1 MKLAIIAVA
10 LLVGAEQAPTRPPA
24 RERPPLAPG
33 TASIEGRVLDAAS
46 EKPVAG
52 VEVQLTDTSLV
63 RETNVGSIRSFI
75 RGATTKTD
83 RNGSF
88 AFEKVAGGTYSLFA
102 VSPRHL
108 PGCYGSTPQ
117 MPRRCMPLELGSD
130 QQLQEIAVYLEPAG
144 LVAGTVLDHEGRP
157 VPNIGVLASPT
168 NQERGLGGLAEA
180 DANGRFEIGGLPAG
194 PVLVRTEVVGKSDVG
209 PYRVYYPGV
218 LDSADAEPIAIEV
231 GTTVEIELRLPR
243 VTVAAI
249 TATVLGPDGFS
260 LDRLRLMQPEKK
272 INLPISSDNGVG
284 RVINLRSGR
293 YLIEA
298 RARVGEKSLAAFEFV
313 ELQGADLDV
322 ALLLQ
327 PTGDIN
333 GRIVAD
339 RGGVPPLDG
348 VRVAAVWVREGTEL
362 DPMGLDEIGVGPDG
376 VFRMNALFGTRVF
389 KVIGLP
395 AEWHVTQITA
405 GRTDVTAG
413 LDVATGLSELTIQ
426 VSRR

>member
-10 LLVGAEQAPTRPPA
+10 LLVGVEQAPRQLPG
-24 RERPPLAPG
+24 REVPPLATG
-33 TASIEGRVLDAAS
+33 TASIEGRVLEAAS

-52 VEVQLTDTSLV
+52 VEVQLTDDHLV
-63 RETNVGSIRSFI
+63 RETNVGNIRSFM
-75 RGATTKTD
+75 RRATTKTD
-83 RNGSF
+83 RNGFF
-88 AFEKVAGGTYSLFA
+88 AFEKVPGGTYSLMA
-102 VSPRHL
+102 ISLRHRT
-108 PGCYGSTPQ
+108 GCYGSTPQ
-117 MPRRCMPLELGSD
+117 LPRRCMPLEIAPD
-130 QQLQEIAVYLEPAG
+130 QQRHEIALYLEPAG
-144 LVAGTVLDHEGRP
+144 MVTGRVLDHEGRP
-157 VPNIGVLASPT
+157 VPNIAVLASPT
-168 NQERGLGGLAEA
+168 DLERGRGGLAES
-180 DANGRFEIGGLPAG
+180 DANGRFEIGGLAAG
-194 PVLVRTEVVGKSDVG
+194 PVLVRTEVFGKSDVG

-218 LDSADAEPIAIEV
+218 LDSADAQPIEIEA
-231 GTTVEIELRLPR
+231 GATVEIDLRLPP

-272 INLPISSDNGVG
+272 INLPISSENGVG

-298 RARVGEKSLAAFEFV
+298 RARHGDKSLAAFEFV
-313 ELQGADLDV
+313 ELQDIDLEV

-327 PTGDIN
+327 STGDIN

-348 VRVAAVWVREGTEL
+348 VRVAAVWVRDGTEL
-362 DPMGLDEIGVGPDG
+362 DPMGLDEISIGPDG

-395 AEWHVTQITA
+395 AEWQVTQITA
-405 GRTDVTAG
+405 GRSDVTAG
-413 LDVATGLSELTIQ
+413 LDVATGLTELTIH

>member
-33 TASIEGRVLDAAS
+33 TASIEGRVLDGAS

-52 VEVQLTDTSLV
+52 VEVRLTDTSLV
-63 RETNVGSIRSFI
+63 RETNVGSVRSFI

-83 RNGSF
+83 RNGFF

-102 VSPRHL
+102 ISPRHL

-117 MPRRCMPLELGSD
+117 MPRRCVPLEIASD
-130 QQLQEIAVYLEPAG
+130 QQLREIAVYLEPG
-144 LVAGTVLDHEGRP
+144 GMVTGTVFDHEGRA
-157 VPNIGVLASPT
+157 VPNIAVLASPT
-168 NQERGLGGLAEA
+168 DQERGLGGVAES
-180 DANGRFEIGGLPAG
+180 DANGRFEIGGLRAG
-194 PVLVRTEVVGKSDVG
+194 PVLLRTEVVGKGGVG

-218 LDSADAEPIAIEV
+218 LDSADAQPLAIEA
-231 GTTVEIELRLPR
+231 GATVEIDLRLPR
-243 VTVAAI
+243 VTAAAI

-260 LDRLRLMQPEKK
+260 LDRLRLMQPEKN
-272 INLPISSDNGVG
+272 IHLPISSDNGVG

-298 RARVGEKSLAAFEFV
+298 RARLGEKSLAAFEFV
-313 ELQGADLDV
+313 ELQDVDLDV
-322 ALLLQ
+322 ALVLQ
-327 PTGDIN
+327 PTGDIS

-348 VRVAAVWVREGTEL
+348 VRVAAVWVRDGTDL
-362 DPMGLDEIGVGPDG
+362 DPMGLDEISVGPDG

-395 AEWHVTQITA
+395 AEWHVAQITA
-405 GRTDVTAG
+405 GRSNVTAG
-413 LDVATGLSELTIQ
+413 LDVATGLTELTIH

>member
-33 TASIEGRVLDAAS
+33 TASIAGRVLDAAS

-52 VEVQLTDTSLV
+52 VEVHLTDTNFV
-63 RETNVGSIRSFI
+63 RETNVASIRSFI

-83 RNGSF
+83 RDGFF
-88 AFEKVAGGTYSLFA
+88 AFEKVAGGTYSLMT
-102 VSPRHL
+102 VSVRHL
-108 PGCYGSTPQ
+108 RGCYGSTPQ
-117 MPRRCMPLELGSD
+117 MPRRCVPLEIASE
-130 QQLQEIAVYLEPAG
+130 QHLQEIAVYLEPAG
-144 LVAGTVLDHEGRP
+144 MITGKVLDHEGRP
-157 VPNIGVLASPT
+157 VANMAVLASPT
-168 NQERGLGGLAEA
+168 NQERPLAGLAES

-194 PVLVRTEVVGKSDVG
+194 PVLLRTEVMGKSDVG

-218 LDSADAEPIAIEV
+218 LDSADAQPIAIEA
-231 GTTVEIELRLPR
+231 GTTVEIDLRIPR
-243 VTVAAI
+243 VTAAAI
-249 TATVLGPDGFS
+249 TTTVLGPDGFS
-260 LDRLRLMQPEKK
+260 LDRLRLMQPGKK
-272 INLPISSDNGVG
+272 IHLPISSENGVG

-298 RARVGEKSLAAFEFV
+298 RARLGEKSLAAVEFV
-313 ELQGADLDV
+313 ELQDVDLDV

-348 VRVAAVWVREGTEL
+348 VRVAAVWIRDGTEL
-362 DPMGLDEIGVGPDG
+362 DPMGLDEISIGPDG

-405 GRTDVTAG
+405 GRSDVTAG
-413 LDVATGLSELTIQ
+413 LDVATGLTDLT
-426 VSRR
+426 VVVARR